1 MDFLSLFPN
10 KWTEMYG
17 AGVGSIIKADRAVI
31 LVYLSTGNNTGTQF
45 QFRYSISVRIWRK

>member
-31 LVYLSTGNNTGTQF
+31 LVYLSTGNNTGT
-45 QFRYSISVRIWRK
+45 